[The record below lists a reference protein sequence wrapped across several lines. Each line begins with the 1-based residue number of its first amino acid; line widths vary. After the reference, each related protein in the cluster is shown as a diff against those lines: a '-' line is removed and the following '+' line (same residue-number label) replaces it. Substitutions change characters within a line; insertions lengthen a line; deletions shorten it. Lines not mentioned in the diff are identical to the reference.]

1 MKILEKVAAQAQ
13 GAELYQELRRGA
25 NVAFRGGEIEQVG
38 SEEVLGRALRVIV
51 DGRLGFASTAGEEE
65 EGLIAAAVTSA
76 RHGDPAPFRFPTLR
90 MDNTVEV
97 LDEEVL
103 SLSPEGLLTLGEE
116 AVRTIQ
122 GEFPELVV
130 DVSLS
135 RGVTEVSLRNT
146 SGGECQERRSYLAM
160 GIEVERIRED
170 DIWLLYASR
179 IVRRRADLEPEAL
192 VGEVLRNLRWG
203 EQTVAPPTGTPRVLF
218 LPTGTLA
225 LLLPLLVGFSGLSV
239 YLGTSPL
246 KGRLGEQGFDHRLT
260 IVDDGTLPFG
270 PGACSFDDEGL
281 ATTRLPWVEEG
292 VVRSFFYDLR
302 TAALAAA
309 EPTGNGMKGSPLGG
323 GGFRTPP
330 APGPR
335 NIVIRPGEGSLEELI
350 ADMGEG
356 LIVADVIGLG
366 QGNVQSGAFSGNVGV
381 GFVVRDGKVVGR
393 VKNTMIAG
401 NAYEVL
407 RAGVKAI
414 GGEAE
419 WVHGALHAPPLL
431 VEGVSVV
438 SR

>member
-1 MKILEKVAAQAQ
+1 MMKILEKMAAV
-13 GAELYQELRRGA
+13 AELYQELRQGA
-25 NVAFRGGEIEQVG
+25 TVVFRGGEIEQVG

-65 EGLIAAAVTSA
+65 EGLIEAAMTSA

-90 MDNTVEV
+90 GGSVEV

-103 SLSPEGLLTLGEE
+103 GISPDELLTLGEE

-135 RGVTEVSLRNT
+135 RGVTEVSLQNS
-146 SGGECQERRSYLAM
+146 SGGECRERRSYLAM

-192 VGEVLRNLRWG
+192 VGKVLRNLRWG
-203 EQTVAPPTGTPRVLF
+203 ERTVAPPTGTPRVLF

-270 PGACSFDDEGL
+270 PRSCSFDDEGL
-281 ATTRLPWVEEG
+281 ATTRLPWVEDG

-335 NIVIRPGEGSLEELI
+335 NIMVRPGEGSLEELI

-366 QGNVQSGAFSGNVGV
+366 QGNIQSGAFSGNVGV
-381 GFVVRDGKVVGR
+381 GFAVRDGKVVGR

-407 RAGVKAI
+407 RDGLQAI